1 MLQNYVNNVVEPKNM
16 QHTISPF
23 LYPIEVCYVVCRLI
37 YISAFFVRTYLCVEY
52 TYIYIY
58 VYIHTVN
65 EINWTNTMANNRM
78 FECQN
83 QVLSRPQTSLKLP
96 AETRGGHVKH
106 SFEPSRCAHVE
117 TLSLGAPSRA
127 LVESP
132 WPFSCLVLR
141 FPTAQQRRMSW
152 VQSHACPEN
161 SCTSLQ
167 TMTNPF
173 VACWFLK
180 PVNFEL
186 PMCANRKKRNTYQ
199 PTNK

>member
-1 MLQNYVNNVVEPKNM
+1 M

-23 LYPIEVCYVVCRLI
+23 FVPNWGLLCGLPPYLYIGVFCAHVFVRRI
-37 YISAFFVRTYLCVEY
+37 YIHI
-52 TYIYIY
+52 YIYIY

-152 VQSHACPEN
+152 VQSHACPPK
-161 SCTSLQ
+161 T
-167 TMTNPF
+167 
-173 VACWFLK
+173 VAQVSKQW
-180 PVNFEL
+180 
-186 PMCANRKKRNTYQ
+186 
-199 PTNK
+199 PTHLWPADS